1 MTRQSISVGT
11 VANDG
16 TGDTLRSA
24 GQKINANFS
33 EIYNFLGGTLG
44 DSLSSQISLEDS
56 AIVFEGSLAD
66 AYETRLTAVNPT
78 ADRIVSLP
86 DADGTIVTDTATQT
100 LSNKT
105 FNSLIIDSNGTIV
118 DPNNQ
123 KYLTLY
129 AGSSAVNSIAILSA
143 GTGQAPT
150 IYPISDVDTN
160 IGLRI
165 AAEGTGTISL
175 ASTVNF
181 QMMNISTTS
190 SSFIPFRTLLKFTR
204 STNTSYTLV
213 DGNGIGDYKILLNTS
228 TATHTLTPT
237 NFAQGT
243 SITLAP
249 DCCCQL
255 IFDGTEWQ
263 LISSTRAITVNP

>member
-78 ADRIVSLP
+78 ADRIISLP
-86 DADGTIVTDTATQT
+86 DADGTLVTDTATQT

-105 FNSLIIDSNGTIV
+105 FNSLIIDSSGTIV

-123 KYLTLY
+123 TYVDFTSV
-129 AGSSAVNSIAILSA
+129 SSAVNYINFTNAVT
-143 GTGQAPT
+143 GTGPS
-150 IYPISDVDTN
+150 IFSKGSDTD
-160 IGLRI
+160 IDLFLGAAGLGKIVFSSTARYR
-165 AAEGTGTISL
+165 S
-175 ASTVNF
+175 STV
-181 QMMNISTTS
+181 SGTTS
-190 SSFIPFRTLLKFTR
+190 GIINFRSFLKFTR
-204 STNTSYTLV
+204 NTNTSYTLD
-213 DGNGIGDYKILLNTS
+213 DGDAGDYKILVNTS
-228 TATHTLTPT
+228 TGTHTLTPT

-243 SITLAP
+243 SISLAP
-249 DCCCQL
+249 GCCCQL
-255 IFDGTEWQ
+255 IFDGTNWQ

>member
-78 ADRIVSLP
+78 ADRIISLP
-86 DADGTIVTDTATQT
+86 DADGTLVTDTATQT

-123 KYLTLY
+123 TYVDFTSV
-129 AGSSAVNSIAILSA
+129 SSAVNYINFTNAAAGSGPFILSK
-143 GTGQAPT
+143 G
-150 IYPISDVDTN
+150 SDTDIDLFLGAKGSGKLVFN
-160 IGLRI
+160 NVARYREI
-165 AAEGTGTISL
+165 
-175 ASTVNF
+175 
-181 QMMNISTTS
+181 NISTTS
-190 SSFIPFRTLLKFTR
+190 SINIKFRSFVKFTR
-204 STNTSYTLV
+204 NTNTSYTLD
-213 DGNGIGDYKILLNTS
+213 DGDTGEYKILVNTS
-228 TATHTLTPT
+228 TGTHTLTPT

-243 SITLAP
+243 SISLAP

-255 IFDGTEWQ
+255 IFDGTNWQ

>member
-78 ADRIVSLP
+78 ADRIISLP
-86 DADGTIVTDTATQT
+86 DADGTLVTDTATQT

-105 FNSLIIDSNGTIV
+105 FNSLIIDSSGTIV

-123 KYLTLY
+123 TYVDFTSV
-129 AGSSAVNSIAILSA
+129 ANAVNYINFTNAVAGGSPLILSK
-143 GTGQAPT
+143 GSDT
-150 IYPISDVDTN
+150 DVDLYLGTKGNGKIVFNNVARYREIN
-160 IGLRI
+160 I
-165 AAEGTGTISL
+165 TGTSSL
-175 ASTVNF
+175 LVKAR
-181 QMMNISTTS
+181 
-190 SSFIPFRTLLKFTR
+190 SFVKFTR
-204 STNTSYTLV
+204 NTNTSYTLD
-213 DGNGIGDYKILLNTS
+213 DGDTGDYKILVNTS
-228 TATHTLTPT
+228 TGTHTLTPT

-243 SITLAP
+243 SIDLAP
-249 DCCCQL
+249 GCCCQL
-255 IFDGTEWQ
+255 IFDGTDWQ
-263 LISSTRAITVNP
+263 LISSTRTITVNP